1 MTRVAEALVRGSANA
16 SPVASKLLSL
26 FWVLLLRPILRI
38 RYREI
43 CINLSVTYMFSMSIL
58 GSLFISE
65 YSLEC

>member
-26 FWVLLLRPILRI
+26 FWVMLLRLILRI
-38 RYREI
+38 RYRVI
-43 CINLSVTYMFSMSIL
+43 CINLSVAYMFSLSIL